1 MKGWRIFRHPFL
13 QCILMSYDCYN
24 MRILCI
30 KVKIYTCTHV
40 YLCKFVLA
48 ICFLMAY
55 DNGIVNEGCFQG
67 MRDVH
72 RGRLIEEK

>member
-1 MKGWRIFRHPFL
+1 
-13 QCILMSYDCYN
+13 MSYSYYN

-30 KVKIYTCTHV
+30 KVKTYTCKRA

>member
-1 MKGWRIFRHPFL
+1 
-13 QCILMSYDCYN
+13 MSYIWYN
-24 MRILCI
+24 IRILCI
-30 KVKIYTCTHV
+30 KVKIYAVVHA
-40 YLCKFVLA
+40 YLCKFALA

>member
-1 MKGWRIFRHPFL
+1 
-13 QCILMSYDCYN
+13 
-24 MRILCI
+24 MRIICMKL
-30 KVKIYTCTHV
+30 KIYTCAHV

-67 MRDVH
+67 MLFMR
-72 RGRLIEEK
+72 RGRFIEEK

>member
-1 MKGWRIFRHPFL
+1 
-13 QCILMSYDCYN
+13 MSYDCYN

-30 KVKIYTCTHV
+30 KVKIYTCMYV

-48 ICFLMAY
+48 IFFLMAY

-67 MRDVH
+67 MLFMH
-72 RGRLIEEK
+72 RGRLTEEK

>member
-1 MKGWRIFRHPFL
+1 
-13 QCILMSYDCYN
+13 MSYSCYN
-24 MRILCI
+24 MRNICI
-30 KVKIYTCTHV
+30 KVKIYTGAHV
-40 YLCKFVLA
+40 YLYKFVLA

-67 MRDVH
+67 MHDVR